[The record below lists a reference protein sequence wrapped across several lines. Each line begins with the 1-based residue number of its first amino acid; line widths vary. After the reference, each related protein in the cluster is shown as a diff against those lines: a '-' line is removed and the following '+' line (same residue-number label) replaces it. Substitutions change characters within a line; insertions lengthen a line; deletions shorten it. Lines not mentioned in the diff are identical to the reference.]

1 MVNTTPP
8 KSLTAQSEFGYG
20 KIFGILV
27 RRKWWIIAAVSIGL
41 VGGTIV
47 NLRSKPTY
55 RSTMQLLVEST
66 YSSRQRSS
74 GDTAAV
80 TDSTIQIDY
89 GTQLSI
95 MRSSQMFERAVEI
108 LKPKY
113 PGITANDLFKSLT
126 VGQVSQGQTA
136 TKIFQIEFTG
146 KDAVQTREV
155 LQAFKKVYQEYNL
168 TQQKQRLTNGL
179 SFIDEQLPIV
189 KKNIVEATNSIE
201 EFRRKHNLFD
211 AQQRVAEVSN
221 AISNIEQQK
230 RANQIEAEQLKT
242 KIAKLEQDLG
252 LTSEQALR
260 FVRLNQS
267 GRYQA
272 AAGEL
277 QKAELNLSQES
288 ARFRENTPLIDT
300 LKARFNQAQSL
311 VEQERLRVSGSTAPI
326 KEGAAWNAD
335 QGGTFDVNLAT
346 QLVELQTSLDTLRSR
361 QEVLATQETQLRAEI
376 ARLPKLLTEYEALKP
391 RLQIEQETLQNLL
404 KTRQQLS
411 LEIARGGFDWQVVEE
426 PRIGFEEPPNHRRN
440 LLLGIVA
447 GLFLG
452 IGIALVRDLQDDT
465 VHSSEEFGRQMD
477 LPLLGVTPKFTDFEE
492 APTFVLPFFKGQ
504 KAAPM
509 VANIIEVIRWQP
521 FRESLDLIYK
531 NIELLREE
539 SPLTSL
545 VISSALSGEG
555 KSTMALGLATSAAR
569 LHQRVLLVDANLRY
583 PVLHRLL
590 QLPNDRGLSTLLTQ
604 PDAQLTDVVQS
615 SNASI
620 DILTA
625 GPIPHD
631 SVSLLSSE
639 AMRQFVHHAE
649 TIYDLVIID
658 STAILG
664 TIEAIQIGSI
674 CQGMLLV
681 GRINLVTRSD
691 FSQTLNLLQKLNVV
705 GVVANGVGDLPSY
718 MRTTGKKKDQHTS
731 HDEDED
737 DA

>member
-1 MVNTTPP
+1 M
-8 KSLTAQSEFGYG
+8 
-20 KIFGILV
+20 
-27 RRKWWIIAAVSIGL
+27 
-41 VGGTIV
+41 
-47 NLRSKPTY
+47 
-55 RSTMQLLVEST
+55 
-66 YSSRQRSS
+66 
-74 GDTAAV
+74 
-80 TDSTIQIDY
+80 
-89 GTQLSI
+89 
-95 MRSSQMFERAVEI
+95 
-108 LKPKY
+108 
-113 PGITANDLFKSLT
+113 
-126 VGQVSQGQTA
+126 
-136 TKIFQIEFTG
+136 G

-155 LQAFKKVYQEYNL
+155 LRAFKKVYQEYNL

-189 KKNIVEATNSIE
+189 KKNITEATNSLE

-211 AQQRVAEVSN
+211 AQQRVTEVSN

-230 RANQIEAEQLKT
+230 RANQIEYEQLKT
-242 KIAKLEQDLG
+242 KIATLEKDLG
-252 LTSEQALR
+252 LSSEEALL
-260 FVRLNQS
+260 FTRLNQS

-277 QKAELNLSQES
+277 QKAELSLSQES
-288 ARFRENTPLIDT
+288 TRFKEDTPLINT
-300 LKARFNQAQSL
+300 LRSRFDQAQTL
-311 VEQERLRVSGSTAPI
+311 VEQERFRVSGSTDPI
-326 KEGAAWNAD
+326 KNGPSWNAD
-335 QGGTFDVNLAT
+335 QGGTLDVSLAT
-346 QLVELQTSLDTLRSR
+346 QLVELQTSLNTLRSR
-361 QEVLATQETQLRAEI
+361 QEVLANQETQLRAEI

-452 IGIALVRDLQDDT
+452 IAIALVRDLQDDT
-465 VHSSEEFGRQMD
+465 VHSSEEFGRQID

-504 KAAPM
+504 KAGPM

-531 NIELLREE
+531 NLELLREDA
-539 SPLTSL
+539 PLTSL

-555 KSTMALGLATSAAR
+555 KSTLALGLATSAAR
-569 LHQRVLLVDANLRY
+569 LHQRVLLVDASLRN

-590 QLPNDRGLSTLLTQ
+590 QLPNERGLSTLLTQ
-604 PDAQLTDVVQS
+604 KGTQLTDVVQS
-615 SNASI
+615 SNANI

-625 GPIPHD
+625 GPIPND
-631 SVSLLSSE
+631 AVSLLSSE
-639 AMRQFVHHAE
+639 SMREFVHHAE
-649 TIYDLVIID
+649 TLYDLVIMD

-674 CQGMLLV
+674 CHGMLLV

-691 FSQTLNLLQKLNVV
+691 FSQTISLLQKLNVV

-718 MRTTGKKKDQHTS
+718 MRTEGNKKDRKVS
-731 HDEDED
+731 NEDEED
-737 DA
+737 DDE